1 MFKVNVSPDMNMYSL
16 LINQG
21 YDPTYALCEFLDN
34 SIHAFQEHSDLD
46 VLEID
51 ISFFS
56 ENYHVKKNRN
66 SITISDK
73 GPGIQK
79 DLLKKALQPANKPSK
94 IGLSEF
100 GIGMKSAAVWFANE
114 WILTTY
120 PKGEGKKLTAD
131 FDLEKLL
138 AEGKSILDVSEDSD
152 DPSKHGT
159 TIELIGLRK
168 KLTREKFDVICKG
181 IGDIY
186 QKFIERPE
194 KKVKI
199 NASFDGET
207 LAVKNTY
214 KGFPTLVA
222 PTFVKRK
229 NKTYTSGKD
238 KEWKVTIDTEY
249 QGHPVKGFIHLM
261 DKGGYKKNPGLVMF
275 RHDRVVIGTTDNHFK
290 PDGIYGTSNKAASMR
305 VQGELHLDNHPVSY
319 TKDKFTF
326 DEVDFSSHLLENVN
340 GLRELLNQAENYRA
354 GGADPLESDGEEKN
368 GSPTANDIEDR
379 AVDPEEGPTAT
390 GTSPTE
396 NTESNND
403 QSSDSDTTGSEQ
415 GGNSDDGEYDHIN
428 DRAETKIQRS
438 GKIDLALKKSKSKK
452 LYWLYSSL
460 CTVSLRQHPTLMYV
474 GAWSFFEVL
483 ARKCGYTNND
493 FTAFYSGK
501 IIDWGFTKED
511 KKTFNVHLEDIS
523 KNGNTM
529 KHHKDSMKVDAAQLA
544 NDFEVLEPLILS
556 ALEHVI

>member
-1 MFKVNVSPDMNMYSL
+1 
-16 LINQG
+16 
-21 YDPTYALCEFLDN
+21 
-34 SIHAFQEHSDLD
+34 
-46 VLEID
+46 
-51 ISFFS
+51 
-56 ENYHVKKNRN
+56 
-66 SITISDK
+66 
-73 GPGIQK
+73 
-79 DLLKKALQPANKPSK
+79 
-94 IGLSEF
+94 
-100 GIGMKSAAVWFANE
+100 
-114 WILTTY
+114 
-120 PKGEGKKLTAD
+120 
-131 FDLEKLL
+131 
-138 AEGKSILDVSEDSD
+138 
-152 DPSKHGT
+152 
-159 TIELIGLRK
+159 
-168 KLTREKFDVICKG
+168 
-181 IGDIY
+181 
-186 QKFIERPE
+186 
-194 KKVKI
+194 
-199 NASFDGET
+199 
-207 LAVKNTY
+207 
-214 KGFPTLVA
+214 
-222 PTFVKRK
+222 
-229 NKTYTSGKD
+229 
-238 KEWKVTIDTEY
+238 
-249 QGHPVKGFIHLM
+249 
-261 DKGGYKKNPGLVMF
+261 
-275 RHDRVVIGTTDNHFK
+275 
-290 PDGIYGTSNKAASMR
+290 
-305 VQGELHLDNHPVSY
+305 
-319 TKDKFTF
+319 
-326 DEVDFSSHLLENVN
+326 HLLENVN